1 MEEEKLYG
9 KLFGTIPVFNDDH
22 MDMLLN
28 TMDKNNAIFY
38 LTQAVKL
45 AYESQLYSL
54 GESEVL
60 SRSIRLLSKPE
71 EDETKKD
78 EI

>member
-9 KLFGTIPVFNDDH
+9 KLFGTIPLYNDDH
-22 MDMLLN
+22 MDVLLN
-28 TMDKNNAIFY
+28 TMDKERAIFI

-71 EDETKKD
+71 ITEEKKD
-78 EI
+78 DN

>member
-1 MEEEKLYG
+1 MQEEKLYG
-9 KLFGTIPVFNDDH
+9 KLFGTIPLYNDDH

-28 TMDKNNAIFY
+28 TMTKDNAIYY

-45 AYESQLYSL
+45 GYESQLYSL
-54 GESEVL
+54 GEAEVL

>member
-9 KLFGTIPVFNDDH
+9 KLFGTVPVFNDDH

-28 TMDKNNAIFY
+28 TMDKDNAVFY

-54 GESEVL
+54 GESEIL
-60 SRSIRLLSKPE
+60 SKSIRVLCKPE
-71 EDETKKD
+71 IIEQKKD
-78 EI
+78 DN